1 MKMTQRN
8 LPSLQAP
15 PASATPVATG
25 QRLWAQ
31 ARAYIAQRR
40 WNEATHA
47 LHALLRSQTETAP
60 VLLLLAS
67 VCLATGSVRG
77 AVAHLQQAAASL
89 ADDVNAIGRVAQALA
104 RIGETRAAHACLA
117 HPEIARAANARALLM
132 LAHVSQGLGQ
142 HAEALALME
151 RARGLGLDGAD
162 FRYFRA
168 LQLQFNGRIA
178 EAEVEMESC
187 LAMGPTFGRASLT
200 LARVRR
206 QTAASNHVQFIRSR
220 LAAVEQGSEDHAA
233 FEFALHKELDDLGQY
248 EEAWHA
254 LQRGN
259 GVMRRRLGHD
269 PSNERAIFDA
279 LVARFDTETAP
290 AKEAI
295 PAGPVP
301 IFIVGMPR
309 SGTTLLERIIGNHS
323 MVMPAGELAD
333 FPRQLRWAADL
344 HGHALVDLP
353 LLGACG
359 RLDFALLGRRYLDQ
373 TQWRAQGRR
382 FYVDKL
388 PPNFM
393 LIGFIR
399 RALPHARILHMVR
412 DPMDV
417 CFSNYRALFG
427 DAYAYSY
434 GLESLGHHHRQY
446 LRLMQHW
453 HRTMPG
459 SVLDIDYDELVR
471 DTGSATRRLLGFCG
485 LPYEPACLDT
495 TSNEAPVATLS
506 SAQVRMPIHQRSL
519 GEWRRYERQ
528 LQPLRDA
535 LA

>member
-1 MKMTQRN
+1 MRQHSLLSPQTQ
-8 LPSLQAP
+8 PA
-15 PASATPVATG
+15 PASTDH
-25 QRLWAQ
+25 RLWAQ
-31 ARAYIAQRR
+31 ARAHIAQRR
-40 WNEATHA
+40 WNEATHT
-47 LHALLRSQTETAP
+47 LHALLHSQAEAVP

-67 VCLATGSVRG
+67 VSLATGSVRG
-77 AVAHLQQAAASL
+77 AVAHLEQAATSL
-89 ADDVNAIGRVAQALA
+89 GDDIDAISRVAQALS

-117 HPEIARAANARALLM
+117 HPEIARTANARALLM

-142 HAEALALME
+142 HVEALALME
-151 RARGLGLDGAD
+151 RARELGMDGAD

-168 LQLQFNGRIA
+168 LQLQFNGRIGEA
-178 EAEVEMESC
+178 EAEMESC

-200 LARVRR
+200 LARVRK
-206 QTAASNHVQFIRSR
+206 QTTASNHVQFIRSR
-220 LAAVEQGSEDHAA
+220 LATVEQGSEDHAA
-233 FEFALHKELDDLGQY
+233 FEFALYKELDDLGQCD
-248 EEAWHA
+248 EAWSA

-259 GVMRRRLGHD
+259 ETMRRRLGHD
-269 PSNERAIFDA
+269 PSAERAIFDA
-279 LVARFDTETAP
+279 LIARFGTETITEVEAAP
-290 AKEAI
+290 E
-295 PAGPVP
+295 GPLP

-344 HGHALVDLP
+344 HGHALIDLP
-353 LLGACG
+353 LLEACK
-359 RLDFALLGRRYLDQ
+359 RLDFALLGRRYLEQ

-393 LIGFIR
+393 LVGFIR

-412 DPMDV
+412 DPMDI

-434 GLESLGHHHRQY
+434 DLESLGHHHRQY
-446 LRLMQHW
+446 RKLMRHW

-459 SVLDIDYDELVR
+459 AVLDIDYDGLVR
-471 DTGSATRRLLGFCG
+471 DTESAARRLLGFCD
-485 LPYEPACLDT
+485 LPYEPHCLDT
-495 TSNEAPVATLS
+495 LGNESPVATLS
-506 SAQVRMPIHQRSL
+506 SAQVRSPIHQRSL

-535 LA
+535 LNPR

>member
-1 MKMTQRN
+1 MTQHG
-8 LPSLQAP
+8 LPSRQAR
-15 PASATPVATG
+15 PVAVHLAPTG

-31 ARAYIAQRR
+31 ARAHIAQHR
-40 WNEATHA
+40 WDEATRT
-47 LHALLRSQTETAP
+47 LNALLRSQAEATP
-60 VLLLLAS
+60 VQLLLAS
-67 VCLATGSVRG
+67 VSLATGRVRE

-89 ADDVNAIGRVAQALA
+89 ADDIEAIGRVAQALS

-117 HPEIARAANARALLM
+117 HPEIARSADARALLM
-132 LAHVSQGLGQ
+132 LAHVSQGLGL
-142 HAEALALME
+142 HSEALALME

-162 FRYFRA
+162 FRYFHA
-168 LQLQFNGRIA
+168 LQLQFNGWIDEA
-178 EAEVEMESC
+178 EARMESC

-206 QTAASNHVQFIRSR
+206 QTATSNHVEFIRSR
-220 LAAVEQGSEDHAA
+220 LATVEQGSEDHAA
-233 FEFALHKELDDLGQY
+233 FEFALHKELDDLGQQ

-259 GVMRRRLGHD
+259 AAMQRRLGHD
-269 PSNERAIFDA
+269 RTSERAIFDA
-279 LVARFDTETAP
+279 LIAKFHAQSVAVE
-290 AKEAI
+290 EAT
-295 PAGPVP
+295 PEGPVP

-309 SGTTLLERIIGNHS
+309 SGTTLLERILGNHS
-323 MVMPAGELAD
+323 LVMPAGELAD
-333 FPRQLRWAADL
+333 FPRQLRWTADL

-353 LLGACG
+353 LLDACKH
-359 RLDFALLGRRYLDQ
+359 LDFTLLGRRYLDQ

-412 DPMDV
+412 DPMDI
-417 CFSNYRALFG
+417 CFSNFRALFG

-434 GLESLGHHHRQY
+434 DLESLGHHHGQY
-446 LRLMQHW
+446 QRLMRHW
-453 HRTMPG
+453 HRTLPG
-459 SVLDIDYDELVR
+459 FVLDVDYNELVR

-485 LPYEPACLDT
+485 LPYETACLDT
-495 TSNEAPVATLS
+495 TANDSPVATLS
-506 SAQVRMPIHQRSL
+506 SAQVRAPIHQRSA

-528 LQPLRDA
+528 LDPLQRM
-535 LA
+535 LFPG

>member
-1 MKMTQRN
+1 MTQHS
-8 LPSLQAP
+8 LPSRQAQ
-15 PASATPVATG
+15 PAAAHPAPTR
-25 QRLWAQ
+25 QQLWAQ
-31 ARAYIAQRR
+31 ARAHVAQRR
-40 WNEATHA
+40 WDQASQVLNALRCNPTEAIPA
-47 LHALLRSQTETAP
+47 
-60 VLLLLAS
+60 LLLLAS
-67 VCLATGSVRG
+67 VSLATGSVRG

-89 ADDVNAIGRVAQALA
+89 PDDINAIGRVAQALS

-117 HPEIARAANARALLM
+117 HPGIARPANARALLM
-132 LAHVSQGLGQ
+132 LAHVFQGLGL
-142 HAEALALME
+142 HAEALALIE

-162 FRYFRA
+162 FRYFHA
-168 LQLQFNGRIA
+168 LQLQFNGRID
-178 EAEVEMESC
+178 EAETKMESC
-187 LAMGPTFGRASLT
+187 LAMGPTYGRASLT

-206 QTAASNHVQFIRSR
+206 QTATSNHIEFIRSR

-259 GVMRRRLGHD
+259 GVMQRRLGHD
-269 PSNERAIFDA
+269 PSSERAIFDA
-279 LVARFDTETAP
+279 LIAGFDAETVVEEQATP
-290 AKEAI
+290 E
-295 PAGPVP
+295 GPVP

-309 SGTTLLERIIGNHS
+309 SGTTLLERILGNHS
-323 MVMPAGELAD
+323 MVMPTGELAD
-333 FPRQLRWAADL
+333 FPRQLRWTADR

-353 LLGACG
+353 LLDACE
-359 RLDFALLGRRYLDQ
+359 RLDFALLGRRYLEQ

-399 RALPHARILHMVR
+399 RALPHAKVLHMFR

-434 GLESLGHHHRQY
+434 DLESLAHHHGQY
-446 LRLMQHW
+446 RRLMHHW
-453 HRTMPG
+453 HRTLPG
-459 SVLDIDYDELVR
+459 SVLDIGYDQLVR
-471 DTGSATRRLLGFCG
+471 DTGSATRRLLEFCG
-485 LPYEPACLDT
+485 LPYEAACLDT
-495 TSNEAPVATLS
+495 TANDSPVATLS
-506 SAQVRMPIHQRSL
+506 SAQVRAPIHQRSA

-528 LQPLRDA
+528 LDPLRRM
-535 LA
+535 LLPG

>member
-1 MKMTQRN
+1 MTQHS
-8 LPSLQAP
+8 LPSRQAR
-15 PASATPVATG
+15 PAAAGLAPTVH
-25 QRLWAQ
+25 RLWVQ
-31 ARAYIAQRR
+31 ARAHIAQRR
-40 WNEATHA
+40 WDEATRT
-47 LHALLRSQTETAP
+47 LDALLHSQAEAVP

-67 VCLATGSVRG
+67 VSLATGRVRD

-89 ADDVNAIGRVAQALA
+89 ADDLDAIGRVAQALS

-117 HPEIARAANARALLM
+117 HPGIARTANARALLM

-151 RARGLGLDGAD
+151 RVRGLGLDGAD
-162 FRYFRA
+162 FRYFHA
-168 LQLQFNGRIA
+168 LQLQFNGRLG
-178 EAEVEMESC
+178 EAEREMESC

-206 QTAASNHVQFIRSR
+206 QTAASNHVNFIRSR
-220 LAAVEQGSEDHAA
+220 LAAVEHGSEDHAA

-254 LQRGN
+254 LERGN
-259 GVMRRRLGHD
+259 VVMQRRLGHGI
-269 PSNERAIFDA
+269 STERAIFDA
-279 LVARFDTETAP
+279 LIARFDAKTVVEEEAAP
-290 AKEAI
+290 E
-295 PAGPVP
+295 GPIP

-309 SGTTLLERIIGNHS
+309 SGTTLLERILGNHS
-323 MVMPAGELAD
+323 MVMPTGELAD
-333 FPRQLRWAADL
+333 FPRQLRWTADR
-344 HGHALVDLP
+344 HGHAVVDLP
-353 LLGACG
+353 LLDACE
-359 RLDFALLGRRYLDQ
+359 RLDFPLLGHRYLDQ
-373 TQWRAQGRR
+373 TRWRAQGRR

-434 GLESLGHHHRQY
+434 DLESLGHHHGQY
-446 LRLMQHW
+446 QRLMRHW

-459 SVLDIDYDELVR
+459 FVLDVDYDELVR

-495 TSNEAPVATLS
+495 TSNQSPVATLS
-506 SAQVRMPIHQRSL
+506 SAQVRRPIHQRSL
-519 GEWRRYERQ
+519 GEWHRYERQ
-528 LQPLRDA
+528 LQPLRHA
-535 LA
+535 LARR